1 MNFYIKLKNVARF
14 LTMGLTTVVLFSCQ
28 PEESGDGNGL
38 YDTDLDASFTITPV
52 SDSNNTYL
60 LSANGSYISSN
71 WDLGLTDELN
81 FYTGSNN
88 EEVFYPDAGTYT
100 ISHKVIGI
108 GGATETVSQQLE
120 VETSDPV
127 AGNLIRGGKFANAD
141 DHAEW
146 TLLNISGGDA
156 NWIFNEGSATIVASG
171 WNQQAIY
178 QAIEVV
184 ADKEYKIDMVVS
196 GEGNDETWFE
206 VMASTVEPTQWVDYT
221 NNVVMGLS
229 TWGEGCALGS
239 FNDWL
244 SSVGCVDNSYTSS
257 RSNTVTF
264 DTSGTIYLVIKCG
277 GNQTSGITIT
287 NVEMRGSN

>member
-1 MNFYIKLKNVARF
+1 MNFYIKLKNAARF
-14 LTMGLTTVVLFSCQ
+14 STMGLATVVLFSCQ

-38 YDTDLDASFTITPV
+38 YDTDLDAGFTITEAA
-52 SDSNNTYL
+52 DANNTYL
-60 LSANGSYISSN
+60 LSANSSYISSN
-71 WDLGLTDELN
+71 WDLGTGAG
-81 FYTGSNN
+81 FYTGGQT
-88 EEVFYPDAGTYT
+88 EEIFLPDAGTYSIT
-100 ISHKVIGI
+100 HKVVGKGVIS
-108 GGATETVSQQLE
+108 ETTSQELE
-120 VETSDPV
+120 VEVSDPV
-127 AGNLIRGGKFANAD
+127 AGNIVRGGSFANAD

-184 ADKEYKIDMVVS
+184 ADKEYTIDMIVS

-206 VMASTVEPTQWVDYT
+206 VMASTVEPTQWQDYA
-221 NNVVMGLS
+221 NDVVMGLS
-229 TWGEGCALGS
+229 TWGGCGTGS
-239 FNDWL
+239 FSGLL
-244 SSVGCVDNSYTSS
+244 SSVGCVSNSYSDS
-257 RSNTVTF
+257 ISNSVTF

-277 GNQTSGITIT
+277 GNTTPGIIIT

>member
-14 LTMGLTTVVLFSCQ
+14 FTLGLATVVLFSCQ
-28 PEESGDGNGL
+28 PEEWGDGNGL

-71 WDLGLTDELN
+71 WDLGTGAG
-81 FYTGSNN
+81 FYSGGGT
-88 EEVFYPDAGTYT
+88 EEIFLPDAGTYS
-100 ISHKVIGI
+100 ISHKVVGK
-108 GGATETVSQQLE
+108 GGVSETTSQELE
-120 VETSDPV
+120 VEVSDPV
-127 AGNLIRGGKFANAD
+127 AGNIVKGGLFEDAD

-146 TLLNISGGDA
+146 TVLNISDSGA
-156 NWIFNEGSATIVASG
+156 YWTFNEGSATIVASG

-178 QAIEVV
+178 QAIDVV

-206 VMASTVEPTQWVDYT
+206 VMASTVEPIQGQDYA
-221 NNVVMGLS
+221 NDIVMGLN
-229 TWGEGCALGS
+229 TWGGCGTGTISGL
-239 FNDWL
+239 L
-244 SSVGCVDNSYTSS
+244 SSVGCVGNSYSDS
-257 RSNTVTF
+257 ISNSVTF

-277 GNQTSGITIT
+277 GNQTPGISISR
-287 NVEMRGSN
+287 VEMRGSN

>member
-14 LTMGLTTVVLFSCQ
+14 LTMGLATVVLFSCQ
-28 PEESGDGNGL
+28 PEELGGGNGL
-38 YDTDLDASFTITPV
+38 ATTDLDAGFTITEV
-52 SDSNNTYL
+52 ADTNNTYL
-60 LSANGSYISSN
+60 LTANNSYITSS
-71 WDLGLTDELN
+71 WDLDDGKGLVS
-81 FYTGSNN
+81 GGPIQ
-88 EEVFYPDAGTYT
+88 EVFLPDAEVYTFQRKVTGLGGTSAIETQT
-100 ISHKVIGI
+100 ID
-108 GGATETVSQQLE
+108 
-120 VETSDPV
+120 VETPDPV
-127 AGNLIRGGKFANAD
+127 VGNLVLGGKFKDAS
-141 DHAEW
+141 DHSEW
-146 TLLNISGGDA
+146 TILNISGGDA